1 MVIVSTVK
9 KVAKRLGLRNNSNSN
24 SNSNSNN
31 NFNRGVAN
39 LIRGLSDA
47 EAKKVLQ
54 AVANSIKNEKKRKQI
69 AKNEKISRQLQVN
82 ENLRLAQQMSRLRA
96 NNTGAGPSIR
106 RANRNPLNRFTNANM
121 NRVYRQSSFNRVNV
135 PGNGSC
141 FYHAVLLAGL
151 GMEPVRG
158 GGNNVRNLR
167 EGVRQ
172 QIRNYYRNYRDNQ
185 HVATTG
191 SGAPITKRQFINSLN
206 NMGCSAST
214 AEVMAAARVLNR
226 RIVCLCASPGNNS
239 TYRVYPPFT
248 IISYYNTL
256 NSRNSIRLPPENPIY
271 LYYDGYF
278 KKKKKPNRTTEEVI
292 VSGAHFQSLI
302 PKRGNQ
308 I

>member
-1 MVIVSTVK
+1 MIFK
-9 KVAKRLGLRNNSNSN
+9 KSDINN
-24 SNSNSNN
+24 
-31 NFNRGVAN
+31 
-39 LIRGLSDA
+39 I
-47 EAKKVLQ
+47 
-54 AVANSIKNEKKRKQI
+54 ANSLAELAFPIKVKGILKKGHVVSGPKKTVGWKTKMRD
-69 AKNEKISRQLQVN
+69 V
-82 ENLRLAQQMSRLRA
+82 RLY
-96 NNTGAGPSIR
+96 TP
-106 RANRNPLNRFTNANM
+106 NRNSLNTPNRNSLNTPNRNSLNRFLNTNM
-121 NRVYRQSSFNRVNV
+121 DRVYSQSSFNRVNV

-158 GGNNVRNLR
+158 GNYVRNLR
-167 EGVRQ
+167 IGVRQ
-172 QIRNYYRNYRDNQ
+172 QIRNYYRNYTDNQ

-191 SGAPITKRQFINSLN
+191 NGAPITKRQFINSLN

-271 LYYDGYF
+271 VYYDGYF
-278 KKKKKPNRTTEEVI
+278 KKKNKANRTKEEII

-302 PKRGNQ
+302 PKRP
-308 I
+308 